1 MRDMIGKAPRQ
12 LWILYVPIAGNRYDE
27 ESSKIVTMI
36 NQLQATDMMDNS
48 ATVPGGAATLKWD
61 LICLS
66 SRSWWWRRSW
76 WSWLSWWWGLV
87 RELDS
92 WNLTWPHPQHN
103 RDFYI
108 HRCFCI
114 WINVMF
120 PKGWTARE
128 NGNGK
133 DFLTMMEL
141 NSPRYSCSA
150 NGCGDGWN
158 GSDGFNEKIWQTII
172 FGQCRGIWE

>member
-1 MRDMIGKAPRQ
+1 M
-12 LWILYVPIAGNRYDE
+12 PIAGNRYDVQCT
-27 ESSKIVTMI
+27 KIVMTFSWFKSMATI
-36 NQLQATDMMDNS
+36 PIAGNRHDGQLGNS
-48 ATVPGGAATLKWD
+48 A
-61 LICLS
+61 
-66 SRSWWWRRSW
+66 W
-76 WSWLSWWWGLV
+76 WSSYPKVGLDLFV
-87 RELDS
+87 MEIMMIMMMAKILMIMIIMMMRIGSGAGLMEF
-92 WNLTWPHPQHN
+92 NLTSPTTQSWLL
-103 RDFYI
+103 YC
-108 HRCFCI
+108 CFCI

-158 GSDGFNEKIWQTII
+158 GSDGFDEKIWQTII